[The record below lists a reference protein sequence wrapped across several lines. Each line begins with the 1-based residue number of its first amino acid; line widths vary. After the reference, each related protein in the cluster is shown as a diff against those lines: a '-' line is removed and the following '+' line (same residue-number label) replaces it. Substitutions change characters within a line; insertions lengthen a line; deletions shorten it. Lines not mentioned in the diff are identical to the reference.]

1 MLGLGSGLASGVYTR
16 EPILLGTYTSDFAS
30 GTDSWGGF
38 GINVGTQT
46 LTANQSV
53 GGVDGALKITYNADE
68 AIPFGLELAT
78 PWSEDF
84 EVGDSWEATFKFYS
98 ADEDPEDANNLTLAF
113 QAGTVYSATRRL
125 TATALDGAWKTVTG
139 DVTVISA
146 GTDSDKMR
154 FYFGSQV
161 NAPGVGDSWYLK
173 DVIIK
178 HYR

>member
-30 GTDSWGGF
+30 GTDSWGGV

-98 ADEDPEDANNLTLAF
+98 ADEDPEDAGNISLSF
-113 QAGTVYSATRRL
+113 QAGITYSATRRL
-125 TATALDGAWKTVTG
+125 TGYVLDGAWKTVTG

-154 FYFGSQV
+154 FFFASQA
-161 NAPGVGDSWYLK
+161 NAAGVGDSWYLK